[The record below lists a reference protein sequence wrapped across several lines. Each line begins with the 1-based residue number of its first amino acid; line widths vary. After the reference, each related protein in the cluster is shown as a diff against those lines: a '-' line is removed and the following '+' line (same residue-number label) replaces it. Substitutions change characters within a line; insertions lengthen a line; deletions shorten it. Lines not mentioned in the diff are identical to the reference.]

1 MGSSLNTE
9 SFTRSR
15 SGHHPHPMYDLIER
29 HSPEL
34 DYVVRAMDVL
44 IIFSS
49 GTLAAMLRF
58 SVSPEQ
64 LASVHQVVL
73 YACCAM
79 AFLVLPQFDLYSSWR
94 GRSLLLMASNASLAM
109 LFIVGTGIM
118 LSFLLR
124 QIDDLSRLWVV
135 IWYLL
140 SVCGLLGARML
151 LYASLSGLREL
162 GFNHKR
168 VIIVG
173 YGATGREM
181 HRRARQQHWTGY
193 SVRAVHDAAQ
203 TDPPGP
209 GIEMLGDLQQLPQA
223 ILKHQA
229 NEVWIT
235 LPLSESSCLQ
245 QLQYLLRNSL
255 VDIRW
260 VPDTAA
266 MSILSQRT
274 VEFLGL
280 PVVELNRPA
289 NTGLKGLAKEIFD
302 RLFALSALTAL
313 APLLLT
319 LAVLIKLSSTGPVLF
334 SQPRL
339 GLNGRIFQVYKFR
352 SMKLHDERDNQV
364 TQATRED
371 VRITPI
377 GRFIRRTS
385 LDELP
390 QFFNVLLGDMS
401 VVGPRP
407 HALSHNDLYK
417 DKLVM
422 YMQRHRV
429 KPGITGWAQIHGFRG
444 ETDTEEKMARR
455 VAYDLH
461 YIQHWSFWMDLKI
474 ILWTAFKGWTHTNAY

>member
-1 MGSSLNTE
+1 M
-9 SFTRSR
+9 
-15 SGHHPHPMYDLIER
+15 HDLIER
-29 HSPEL
+29 HLPEPDYLLRAL
-34 DYVVRAMDVL
+34 DIL
-44 IIFSS
+44 IMFSA

-58 SVSPEQ
+58 SMGPEQ
-64 LASVHQVVL
+64 LAPVHQIIL
-73 YACCAM
+73 YACCAL
-79 AFLVLPQFDLYSSWR
+79 ALVVLPQFDVYSSWR
-94 GRSLLLMASNASLAM
+94 GRSLLHMAGNTSMAM
-109 LFIVGTGIM
+109 LFIISVGIL

-124 QIDDLSRLWVV
+124 QIDELSRLWVAL
-135 IWYLL
+135 WYLL
-140 SVCGLLGARML
+140 SVAGMLGSRTL
-151 LYASLSGLREL
+151 LYATLSGLRGL

-173 YGATGREM
+173 YCTIGREM
-181 HRRARQQHWTGY
+181 HRRAHLEHWMGY
-193 SVRAVHDAAQ
+193 SVRAVHDV
-203 TDPPGP
+203 TLSSPPAP
-209 GIEMLGDLQQLPQA
+209 GIELLRDARELPQA
-223 ILKHQA
+223 ILRHRA
-229 NEVWIT
+229 HEVWIT
-235 LPLSESSCLQ
+235 LPLAESGRLQ

-274 VEFLGL
+274 VEFLGM
-280 PVVELNRPA
+280 PTVELNRPA
-289 NTGLKGLAKEIFD
+289 STGLKGLAKDLFD
-302 RLFALSALTAL
+302 RLFALSVLIVL
-313 APLLLT
+313 APLLLM
-319 LAVLIKLSSTGPVLF
+319 LAALVALSSPGPVLF
-334 SQPRL
+334 RQPRL
-339 GLNGRIFQVYKFR
+339 GLNGRIFHVYKFR
-352 SMKLHDERDNQV
+352 SMKLHHEQGSQV

-371 VRITPI
+371 PRVTAI
-377 GRFIRRTS
+377 GRFMRRTS

-390 QFFNVLLGDMS
+390 QFLNVLLGDMS

-455 VAYDLH
+455 VAYDLQ

-474 ILWTAFKGWTHTNAY
+474 ILWTACKGWTHNNAY